1 MQEQAVHRLEDH
13 RQTTGRCGPQEL
25 APAERLRF
33 AMSVLQYNQ
42 SFVNVTD
49 GKANSLLLINS
60 IFLASGAA
68 GDLAS
73 PLALGAALLAAAA
86 IVTCL
91 AVVYARLPS
100 GPATRDRVRLVFFDH
115 IRRWRN
121 REDFQHAFCRIQPG
135 LVADGLA
142 AQLHELAGVVHRK
155 FRAYRTAQVATAFSA
170 ALWIANLMAPALQAL
185 QISRTT

>member
-1 MQEQAVHRLEDH
+1 MQEQAIHRLDH
-13 RQTTGRCGPQEL
+13 GR
-25 APAERLRF
+25 APGEMDAEERLRF

-68 GDLAS
+68 GDLGS
-73 PLALGAALLAAAA
+73 PLALAAALLAAVA

-91 AVVYARLPS
+91 AVVYARLPA
-100 GPATRDRVRLVFFDH
+100 GPAVRDRVRLVFFDH

-121 REDFQHAFCRIQPG
+121 REDFQYAFRQARPG
-135 LVADGLA
+135 PVADGLA

-155 FRAYRTAQVATAFSA
+155 FKAYRTAQVATMFSA
-170 ALWIANLMAPALQAL
+170 ALWMANLMAPALQGL
-185 QISRTT
+185 ELVE